1 MICVKTSH
9 VCILFL
15 RSWKRKTNVS
25 RRIVG
30 ILMDILAAGGGG
42 GGVGGQRS
50 FRIKYDRRTEEAVKK
65 KK

>member
-15 RSWKRKTNVS
+15 RSWKRKLNVS

-30 ILMDILAAGGGG
+30 ILMDILAAGGGA
-42 GGVGGQRS
+42 GVRGHSGLNM
-50 FRIKYDRRTEEAVKK
+50 TEELKK
-65 KK
+65 Q

>member
-42 GGVGGQRS
+42 GGSGVRGHSGLNM
-50 FRIKYDRRTEEAVKK
+50 TEELKK
-65 KK
+65 Q

>member
-15 RSWKRKTNVS
+15 RSWKRKLNVS

-30 ILMDILAAGGGG
+30 ILMDILAAGGG
-42 GGVGGQRS
+42 GGQRS

>member
-42 GGVGGQRS
+42 VGGQRS